1 MKNEN
6 YEENIVEEKTLQNSK
21 TLKVYFNDGNSKFF
35 TGIKDMTY
43 VEDLGIRLD
52 FSDRK
57 DLIVLENV
65 NFLENN
71 TGIRIKKKKW

>member
-6 YEENIVEEKTLQNSK
+6 YEEIPVKKKTLQNSK
-21 TLKVYFNDGNSKFF
+21 TLRVYFNDGNSKFF
-35 TGIKDMTY
+35 YGIKDMTF
-43 VEDLGIRLD
+43 VDDLGIRLD

-57 DLIVLENV
+57 DLIILENV

>member
-6 YEENIVEEKTLQNSK
+6 YEEIPVKKKHFQNS
-21 TLKVYFNDGNSKFF
+21 LRVYFSDGNSKFF
-35 TGIKDMTY
+35 TGIKDMTF
-43 VEDLGIRLD
+43 VDDLGIRLD

-57 DLIVLENV
+57 DLIILKNV

>member
-21 TLKVYFNDGNSKFF
+21 TLRVYFNDGNSKFF

>member
-6 YEENIVEEKTLQNSK
+6 YEENIVEKNTLQNSK

-35 TGIKDMTY
+35 TGIKNMTY